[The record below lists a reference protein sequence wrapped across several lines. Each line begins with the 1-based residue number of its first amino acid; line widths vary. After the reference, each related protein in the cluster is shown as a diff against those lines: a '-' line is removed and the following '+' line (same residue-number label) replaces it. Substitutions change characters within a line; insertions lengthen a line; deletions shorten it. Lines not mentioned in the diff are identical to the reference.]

1 MIYNSTKYNM
11 SWDTKRIDE
20 LGEFS
25 RGKSKHRPRNDKK
38 LFEGGG
44 FPLIQTGEVKSSNL
58 YVNQHFTEY
67 NDFGLKQSKLWPT
80 NTLCITIAANIAE
93 SALLKY
99 PMCFPDSVVGFEAF
113 ENVCSNEFMHYVFE
127 YIKSSV
133 KSSIS
138 GSIQDNINIDYLKNL
153 TLKIPNK
160 LMQDNILKFL
170 LPIDKKIDLNDN
182 IQKKIYSILNKEF
195 EYAFANKLQNKN
207 GIIKDVANIGSGYS
221 FDSNSYVKNGNYKII
236 TIKNVNG
243 IFVDEDE
250 CDTINVI
257 PDDIKKFQVLSKGN
271 MLISL
276 TGITGRI
283 SIVVNNY
290 QLLNQRVGIINLN
303 NDLYR
308 EYIYL
313 LLNTKYYQKKITN
326 ISTGGNQ
333 KNLSPL
339 ELAQLECYI
348 PSESEIIKFNKN
360 TKKLFDL
367 IIKIG
372 EENNKLISLKNKILP
387 LLMNGQIKIED

>member
-38 LFEGGG
+38 LFDGGG

-58 YVNQHFTEY
+58 YVNQHFVEY

-133 KSSIS
+133 KSSVS
-138 GSIQDNINIDYLKNL
+138 GSIQDNINIDYLKSL

-160 LMQDNILKFL
+160 SMQDNILKFL
-170 LPIDKKIDLNDN
+170 LPIDKKIELNDS
-182 IQKKIYSILNKEF
+182 IQKKIHSILNKEF

-221 FDSNSYVKNGNYKII
+221 FNSNSYVKNGSYKII

-243 IFVDEDE
+243 VFVDEEE
-250 CDTINVI
+250 CDTVNVI
-257 PDDIKKFQVLSKGN
+257 PDDIKKFQMLSKGN

-283 SIVVNNY
+283 SFVVSNY
-290 QLLNQRVGIINLN
+290 QLLNQRVGIINLY
-303 NDLYR
+303 NDLYS

-313 LLNTKYYQKKITN
+313 LLNTKYYQKKIAN
-326 ISTGGNQ
+326 ISAGGNQ

-339 ELAQLECYI
+339 ELAQLECYV
-348 PSESEIIKFNKN
+348 PTDSEIIKFNKN

-372 EENNKLISLKNKILP
+372 EENNKLVSLKNKILP

>member
-207 GIIKDVANIGSGYS
+207 GIIKDVANRGSGYS

>member
-11 SWDTKRIDE
+11 SWDTKKIDE

-182 IQKKIYSILNKEF
+182 IQKNIYSILNKEF

-221 FDSNSYVKNGNYKII
+221 FDSNYYVKNGSYKII

-243 IFVDEDE
+243 VFVDEDE

-257 PDDIKKFQVLSKGN
+257 PDNIKKFQMLSKGN

-313 LLNTKYYQKKITN
+313 LLNTKYHQKKIAN

-348 PSESEIIKFNKN
+348 PTESEIIKFNKN

>member
-11 SWDTKRIDE
+11 SWDTKKIDE

-182 IQKKIYSILNKEF
+182 IQKNIYSILNKEF

-221 FDSNSYVKNGNYKII
+221 FDSNYYVKNGSYKII

-243 IFVDEDE
+243 VFVDEDE

-257 PDDIKKFQVLSKGN
+257 PDNIKKFQMLSKGN

-313 LLNTKYYQKKITN
+313 LLNTKYYQKKIAN

-348 PSESEIIKFNKN
+348 PTESEIIKFNKN

>member
-326 ISTGGNQ
+326 ISTGEKRIQ
-333 KNLSPL
+333 QRFL
-339 ELAQLECYI
+339 
-348 PSESEIIKFNKN
+348 
-360 TKKLFDL
+360 
-367 IIKIG
+367 
-372 EENNKLISLKNKILP
+372 
-387 LLMNGQIKIED
+387 

>member
-11 SWDTKRIDE
+11 SWDTKKIDE

-221 FDSNSYVKNGNYKII
+221 FDSNSYVKNGSYKII

-243 IFVDEDE
+243 VFVDEDE

-257 PDDIKKFQVLSKGN
+257 PDDIKKFQMLSKGN

-313 LLNTKYYQKKITN
+313 LLNAKYYQKKIAN

-339 ELAQLECYI
+339 EIAQLECYI
-348 PSESEIIKFNKN
+348 PTESEIIKFNKN

-367 IIKIG
+367 MIKIG

>member
-308 EYIYL
+308 EYLYL